1 MKFII
6 WQIKIDINTN
16 YSWNLV
22 RLVLGYRL
30 KLILVVFSFWGW
42 KLVDLEMI
50 DPDAT
55 YVIVMEYVFIL
66 FFSVVLNIQFYFF
79 GFFYHDKTDRC

>member
-1 MKFII
+1 MNFII
-6 WQIKIDINTN
+6 WQIKIDININ

-42 KLVDLEMI
+42 KLVDLEMT

-55 YVIVMEYVFIL
+55 HIIIMEYVFN
-66 FFSVVLNIQFYFF
+66 FVLL
-79 GFFYHDKTDRC
+79 